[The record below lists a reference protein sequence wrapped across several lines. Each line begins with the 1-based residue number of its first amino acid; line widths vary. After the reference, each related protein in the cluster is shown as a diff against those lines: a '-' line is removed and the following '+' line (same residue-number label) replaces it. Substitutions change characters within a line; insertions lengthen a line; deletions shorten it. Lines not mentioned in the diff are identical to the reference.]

1 MDSPPMVGE
10 GGVGAGAAI
19 SARAP
24 VTDRAPSPSSS
35 PARLGKCSHLR
46 KLRNPRI
53 GSPFGALPPYA
64 GLPKPMKPERNF
76 ILFRGTDRAQI
87 QKREF
92 TPNSRRQIRIANG
105 IGIRLTF
112 KWPQ

>member
-35 PARLGKCSHLR
+35 PARLGKRSHLR

-64 GLPKPMKPERNF
+64 GLPKPMKPTRDF
-76 ILFRGTDRAQI
+76 ILFRVRIARKF
-87 QKREF
+87 KRQF

-105 IGIRLTF
+105 IGVRLTF
-112 KWPQ
+112 KWPR